1 MTYCRAQE
9 IIRTGRATH
18 PYLGVYS
25 DPANTGN
32 AVPAAPSAEAFLRRV
47 DAGTPAAKAGLS
59 VGDVIVAVDGK
70 SVTGADDLVVLTTEH
85 KFGETVTLLLV
96 RAETRRSVQVMLG
109 KNPND

>member
-1 MTYCRAQE
+1 MASTGAGLIGPGQRSPCGPQRRGFSAQG
-9 IIRTGRATH
+9 GR
-18 PYLGVYS
+18 
-25 DPANTGN
+25 
-32 AVPAAPSAEAFLRRV
+32 R

-85 KFGETVTLLLV
+85 KIGQTVTLLLV

-109 KNPND
+109 KDPND

>member
-1 MTYCRAQE
+1 MAS
-9 IIRTGRATH
+9 TGAGLIGHGQRS
-18 PYLGVYS
+18 PCG
-25 DPANTGN
+25 
-32 AVPAAPSAEAFLRRV
+32 PSAGAFLRRV

-85 KFGETVTLLLV
+85 KVGETVTLLLV